1 MIAKELAMYPP
12 IVDKTTIIKAK
23 PKKNFF
29 TCKSQTNQFN
39 YHKDESKNDS
49 GNKLLIPC

>member
-12 IVDKTTIIKAK
+12 IIDKTTIIKPK
-23 PKKNFF
+23 QKKNFG
-29 TCKSQTNQFN
+29 KSQTNQFN